1 MGQAMPKREGNNPK
15 RRITRAPEIDHDHL
29 EWLCRNARY
38 VGSPH
43 HKRVPADYG
52 FTRPTAPRPSK
63 SLCDGVRAILLDE
76 AAALFRDAII
86 RGMIS
91 THRLGC
97 FPKYVWA
104 VDGGDRVY
112 EAKLEQG
119 SDTYHGY
126 ELGGD
131 EAAMRELVISEWSSR
146 CPMI

>member
-1 MGQAMPKREGNNPK
+1 MPKRQGNNPK
-15 RRITRAPEIDHDHL
+15 RRITRAQEIDRDHL
-29 EWLCRNARY
+29 VWLSRNVRY
-38 VGSPH
+38 SGSPH

-52 FTRPTAPRPSK
+52 FDRPAAPRPNK
-63 SLCDGVRAILLDE
+63 SLCDGFRSIAINE
-76 AAALFRDAII
+76 AAGLFRDAII

-91 THRLGC
+91 THWLGR

-104 VDGGDRVY
+104 VDVNNRVY

-126 ELGGD
+126 ELGED
-131 EAAMRELVISEWSSR
+131 EVSMRELVISEWNTR

>member
-1 MGQAMPKREGNNPK
+1 MPKRQGNNPK
-15 RRITRAPEIDHDHL
+15 RRITRATEVDRNHL
-29 EWLCRNARY
+29 EWLSSSARY
-38 VGSPH
+38 AGSPH

-52 FTRPTAPRPSK
+52 FDRPTAPRPNK
-63 SLCDGVRAILLDE
+63 SLCDGFRSISINE
-76 AAALFRDAII
+76 ATSLFRDAIV

-91 THRLGC
+91 THWLGQ

-104 VDGGDRVY
+104 VDANNRVY

-126 ELGGD
+126 ELGED
-131 EAAMRELVISEWSSR
+131 EISMRELVISEWSAR